1 MPNVRSE
8 ICEIT
13 LKEIVGNLSNKPAS
27 KIVHEWNCHLEIF
40 SRAQVIENSSNIC
53 FFKQIFCRKQSFG
66 VPDNMQQ

>member
-27 KIVHEWNCHLEIF
+27 KIVHEWNCGCPRKSYLASEGVSLLFTRKREKLE
-40 SRAQVIENSSNIC
+40 SSDL
-53 FFKQIFCRKQSFG
+53 SFISK
-66 VPDNMQQ
+66 

>member
-27 KIVHEWNCHLEIF
+27 KTVHEWNCHLEIF
-40 SRAQVIENSSNIC
+40 SRAQVIENSREHPLLRTDILQKTVVWC
-53 FFKQIFCRKQSFG
+53 
-66 VPDNMQQ
+66 P